1 MAVVLGLDIGTTT
14 ITSLAIDGDT
24 GESLGAKTTANDSRF
39 NGLAPG
45 RCEFDAERIWT
56 QAIRCLNAVSE
67 LLGHRASEVVG
78 VGMTGQQ
85 HGVVLV
91 DENLKPVS
99 PYINWQ
105 DQRGADPHP
114 DGGTYV
120 DALVGRLGNEQYQR
134 HGCYLRTGFMGLTLT
149 WLADNGQLPENC
161 QAAFIMDFVASRLCQ
176 AGLTSD
182 PTAAGSAGVLDIHEN
197 QWNEDAIG
205 KLGWSSKILPR
216 IGSVRE
222 TVGSLTAEIAQETGL
237 PADIPVFTALGDNQ
251 ASFLG
256 SVSHRH
262 SQLSINVGTG
272 GQVGAYSEK
281 TGEHPALEVR
291 PFPYGGFLLAN
302 VGACGGR
309 SYAALERFFRLVGE
323 SLFDVE
329 VEGSLF
335 ARMTDLAAGVTNGTH
350 DMTCLPLFTG
360 TRQDPDVRANWSGID
375 PDNFTPANMVLSLLE
390 GMASVFFEGYE
401 AIQSIGVTGMTE
413 IVGAGNGIRENEILQ
428 HCIEKRFE
436 MPVLRPA
443 QREEAATGAAISAA
457 IGTGLL
463 PDLSATAK
471 WLSFES

>member
-14 ITSLAIDGDT
+14 ITSLAVDGET
-24 GESLGAKTTANDSRF
+24 GESLGAKTTANDSRY

-56 QAIRCLNAVSE
+56 QALRCLNAVSE
-67 LLGHRASEVVG
+67 LLGDRTSEVVG
-78 VGMTGQQ
+78 LGMTGQQ

-91 DENLKPVS
+91 DDNLKPVS

-114 DGGTYV
+114 DGGTYI
-120 DALVGRLGNEQYQR
+120 DAFVSRLGSDQYQR
-134 HGCYLRTGFMGLTLT
+134 HGCYLRTGFMGLTLA
-149 WLADNGQLPENC
+149 WLAEHGQLPEDC

-176 AGLTSD
+176 ASLTSD
-182 PTAAGSAGVLDIHEN
+182 PTAAGSAGVLDIHKN
-197 QWNEDAIG
+197 QWNDDAVRE
-205 KLGWSSKILPR
+205 LGLSSKILPR

-222 TVGSLTAEIAQETGL
+222 PVGSLAKEVSQETGL
-237 PADIPVFTALGDNQ
+237 PTGIPVFTALGDNQ

-256 SVSHRH
+256 SVSDRH
-262 SQLSINVGTG
+262 TQLSINVGTG

-329 VEGSLF
+329 VERSLF
-335 ARMTDLAAGVTNGTH
+335 ARMNELAAGVENGTG

-360 TRQDPDVRANWSGID
+360 TRQNPDIRANWSGID
-375 PDNFTPANMVLSLLE
+375 PDNFTPANMVRSLLE

-413 IVGAGNGIRENEILQ
+413 IVGAGNGIRENSILQ
-428 HCIEKRFE
+428 QCIERQFE
-436 MPVLRPA
+436 MPLLRPA

-457 IGTGLL
+457 IGTEIL
-463 PDLSATAK
+463 PDLSATNK